1 VTEAVVAIYM
11 LLMIAIGFHLRKRVR
26 LPSDFLV
33 AGRQLGLILTTA
45 TLAAV
50 QIGAGV
56 ILGGAELGA
65 EHGLWPGMWNG
76 LGCGGGLILAG
87 LFVASRLRRRGA
99 FVPMDFFGERYG
111 ERKWVRIWAWLSNI
125 PSLLGVFVA
134 QVMAT
139 GSIFTLFGFTYT
151 EGVVISGV
159 VIMIYSTISGMWG
172 VVVTDFVQVSIIMI
186 GVPVLGFLVGNNL
199 SQADTVSLAG
209 LLATDFI
216 PSGMGPRAVFII
228 LPFFLSISVSYDA
241 YMRFQSAK
249 SASVAQ
255 WGAVLAGLI
264 VIAISFFAGLVG
276 AAGKAISPG
285 LENGAVFPAMIQET
299 LSPILAGIVLSALL
313 AAAMSSG
320 NCLLVSIA
328 GSCSRDF
335 YNKVLNPDRDL
346 DDLKHSK
353 TISRVVI
360 VIAGVVGILIALQAQ
375 GILFTMIIFNY
386 PYMGSML
393 VPLLGGVFWRGA
405 TLQGAVAAMV
415 VGGAIGVVSF
425 IVGVVPGP
433 LHGLFNIDLGLFIAY
448 ITSTAAF
455 VVVSLRTRS

>member
-1 VTEAVVAIYM
+1 MTEAVVAIYM

-87 LFVASRLRRRGA
+87 LFVASGLRRRGA

-199 SQADTVSLAG
+199 SQTDTVSLAS
-209 LLATDFI
+209 LLASDFI

-285 LENGAVFPAMIQET
+285 LENGAVLPAMIQET

-405 TLQGAVAAMV
+405 TLQGAVAAMAI
-415 VGGAIGVVSF
+415 GGTIGVVSF
-425 IVGVVPGP
+425 IVGVMPGP
-433 LHGLFNIDLGLFIAY
+433 LLGLFNIDLGLFIAY
-448 ITSTAAF
+448 IASTIVF